1 MLITPAFENVL
12 FELFKII
19 TEIAK
24 INQDPFGM
32 NLGVI
37 LKSKKSLDKIKSHN
51 TRGNQFY
58 YHPEHDSH
66 KDAPTCL

>member
-19 TEIAK
+19 TEIMK

-32 NLGVI
+32 NRGVLLFRSAARLI
-37 LKSKKSLDKIKSHN
+37 TAN
-51 TRGNQFY
+51 RATRLFL
-58 YHPEHDSH
+58 SS
-66 KDAPTCL
+66 